1 MRRPLF
7 CAAVLLVACITARA
21 APPSTSGKARSYRL
35 KNDIT
40 DRRLSIYTLERTIRR
55 TVRYGERSEELSYVA
70 TSEWVRLQLRDSDGR
85 GGKIA
90 QMIVDEA
97 PTKIRLERDGRPVS
111 EPPEP
116 DSIALSGGST
126 RLATDEWTRT
136 ETTVLV
142 PAAEPIEQAALSAML
157 DFARWPDE
165 MKRVGDRWDNAVSTP
180 YFEGTQS
187 FELADVFRIGDSTI
201 LRLRMTVSGSL
212 RGRAAKNAEFGGA
225 EAVIRWRYG
234 RHTLD
239 GLSGTARY
247 RRNDGEGVENYEL
260 KLDVR
265 QTRNDILSIDA
276 ANLLID
282 QINTIGDII
291 IDKNSGKFAAARD
304 GCGAFFKK
312 WPDSLWRPAVD
323 YLARELNAKLNP
335 AVAEAEFRVRV
346 IETLRNWRG
355 ANEGEKPE
363 EIEAARTELKQLAD
377 GSRARLLKLLACDSQ
392 NLRAAAVFTLAFGSD
407 PENLKLLEAAIK
419 DASPRVRSWA
429 LYGLTETRHPPT
441 DAAVF
446 LVALNDDDPG
456 VRARACAAA
465 AECVPRSSRQMPA
478 IRDRVFQ
485 LLRDD
490 MRDGT
495 RRAAAIA
502 MGIIGTA
509 EDIPR
514 LRKGIKHET
523 SRPIRERI
531 ERAIAAIEARTTGG
545 RVAG

>member
-1 MRRPLF
+1 MGRISHRIAWVVLAVAS
-7 CAAVLLVACITARA
+7 AASA
-21 APPSTSGKARSYRL
+21 APPGTPKTRSYRL
-35 KNDIT
+35 QNDTT
-40 DRRLSIYTLERTIRR
+40 DRRLSVYSLERTIRR
-55 TVRYGERSEELSYVA
+55 TVRYGERSEVLSYVA
-70 TSEWVRLQLRDSDGR
+70 KSEWTRLQLRDADQR
-85 GGKIA
+85 TGKIA
-90 QMIVDEA
+90 QMIVDAA
-97 PTKIRLERDGRPVS
+97 PAKIKLTRDGQPVS

-126 RLATDEWTRT
+126 RLATDEWTKS

-142 PAAEPIEQAALSAML
+142 PAAEPIEQAAISAML
-157 DFARWPDE
+157 DFARWPAE
-165 MKRVGDRWDNAVSTP
+165 AMRVGDRWENSVATGFFD
-180 YFEGTQS
+180 GTQS
-187 FELADVFRIGDSTI
+187 FELADVFRVGDRTM
-201 LRLRMTVSGSL
+201 LRMRMTVQGSL
-212 RGRAAKNAEFGGA
+212 RGRAAKNSQFMGA
-225 EAVIRWRYG
+225 EVVIRWGYG

-239 GLSGTARY
+239 GLSGTAHY
-247 RRNDGEGVENYEL
+247 RRNSGEGVEEYEL
-260 KLDVR
+260 TLVVR
-265 QTRNDILSIDA
+265 QTRNDILSVEA

-282 QINTIGDII
+282 QINAVGDLIS
-291 IDKNSGKFAAARD
+291 DKNAGKFAAARD
-304 GCGAFFKK
+304 GCASFLKK

-323 YLARELNAKLNP
+323 YLAREMDSKLNP

-346 IETLRNWRG
+346 VETLRKWRA
-355 ANEGEKPE
+355 ANEGEKAD
-363 EIEAARTELKQLAD
+363 EIEAARKEMKQLAD
-377 GSRARLLKLLACDSQ
+377 GCRPRLLKLLTGDSQ
-392 NLRAAAVFTLAFGSD
+392 NMRAAAVFTLAFGSD
-407 PENLKLLEAAIK
+407 PDNAKRIEAAMK

-429 LYGLTETRHPPT
+429 LYGLTELRRAPT
-441 DAAVF
+441 DAGVF

-465 AECVPRSSRQMPA
+465 AECVPRGSPQMPA

-495 RRAAAIA
+495 RRAAAIT

-509 EDIPR
+509 EDLPR

-531 ERAIAAIEARTTGG
+531 ERAIATIEARTGN